1 MKNSIRRQEEANRRD
16 LENDMLNRELDAAL
30 AKFAAV
36 EPRTGLE
43 ERVLATLRAEQ
54 ERTPISSRWRWPV
67 VATLAAIV
75 VSVSFVWRSEK
86 LLRNTAA
93 HSAATMS
100 LGRAG
105 TPVANNDGSGPLT
118 SHAVSGK
125 RLKSHAA
132 SNPAPVLAVA
142 PKLDQFPSPQ
152 PLSEQEIILAH
163 YVTNYPRH
171 AALIAQART
180 EELRRDSAEE
190 MGEAAPTYHENSPQ
204 SNK

>member
-1 MKNSIRRQEEANRRD
+1 MKNSIRRREEANRRD

-54 ERTPISSRWRWPV
+54 ERAQISSQWRWPV

-75 VSVSFVWRSEK
+75 VMSVSFVWRSGK
-86 LLRNTAA
+86 PLRNTAA

-100 LGRAG
+100 LGHAG
-105 TPVANNDGSGPLT
+105 TPLANNDGSGPLT
-118 SHAVSGK
+118 SHAVSRK

-132 SNPAPVLAVA
+132 SNPAPVLAAA

-180 EELRRDSAEE
+180 EALLRDTAEE
-190 MGEAAPTYHENSPQ
+190 MGETASYQDVQQ